1 MDDATTCHPC
11 PLPVEPWSA
20 KFGSTEAP
28 TITPRPQN
36 PSTASLEAL
45 RSPLNL
51 HPLFTEPHDRVWP
64 IKSPE
69 RGALGPSYPT
79 IAQRLPIRQH
89 PSQEREGKKEE
100 EEELEHVRAV
110 RCRSR

>member
-1 MDDATTCHPC
+1 MVC
-11 PLPVEPWSA
+11 E
-20 KFGSTEAP
+20 FGSTKAP

-45 RSPLNL
+45 QSPLNL
-51 HPLFTEPHDRVWP
+51 HPPFIEPHGRAQP

-69 RGALGPSYPT
+69 RGALGPSYPAA
-79 IAQRLPIRQH
+79 AQRLPIRQH

-100 EEELEHVRAV
+100 EEELEHAGAI